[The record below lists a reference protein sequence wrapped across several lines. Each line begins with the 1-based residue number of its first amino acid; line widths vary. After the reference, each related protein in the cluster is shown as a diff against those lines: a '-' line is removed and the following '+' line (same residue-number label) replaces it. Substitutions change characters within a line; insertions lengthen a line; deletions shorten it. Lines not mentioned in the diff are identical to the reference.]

1 MGSGHAGRLVLSLLL
16 GGPGR
21 PEASKHPVLTSQAAG
36 SPPPRAR
43 GTRSCLL
50 PASRFSFGEL
60 HARGWPGHFGSR
72 TLTSDTASW
81 PQAAVLQ
88 RRRALDGAH
97 PASPRAG
104 SPPCTPRRGGR
115 MAGLER
121 RLAPWRVRSAGQSP
135 GANAEAATSNRLC
148 VTTLLRKRFP
158 RKAQRAGPR
167 ASGRW
172 LPAESPAHGRRAH
185 RPLSLFPGGVQSSV
199 YAVTPFLWKPTQ

>member
-1 MGSGHAGRLVLSLLL
+1 
-16 GGPGR
+16 
-21 PEASKHPVLTSQAAG
+21 
-36 SPPPRAR
+36 
-43 GTRSCLL
+43 
-50 PASRFSFGEL
+50 
-60 HARGWPGHFGSR
+60 
-72 TLTSDTASW
+72 
-81 PQAAVLQ
+81 
-88 RRRALDGAH
+88 
-97 PASPRAG
+97 
-104 SPPCTPRRGGR
+104 

-167 ASGRW
+167 ASGRR

-185 RPLSLFPGGVQSSV
+185 RLLSLFPGGVQSSV